1 MKKTEVQKMFAK
13 NGLISNSMIMAERST
28 GKLNAAID
36 YYSKKITE
44 KAEKDCIS
52 IRIVYSQTTK
62 ILEIYAIYDN
72 VIFPFSIGI
81 NKLVYNMQQ
90 MNQFVDSS
98 YEEIKES
105 IIEYFEENENKQKE
119 ESEIDENWEFVD
131 IGSI

>member
-1 MKKTEVQKMFAK
+1 MKKTEVQNMFAK